1 MAGFPGGLPP
11 MMQRPPMPAQQPAA
25 PRPMPPAG
33 GGGGMAGMMPE
44 LVKIALPFLAGLG
57 LPQLASTLKQFTNL
71 GKENHAGSSRPGGA
85 PPQMGGAQG
94 IPPPG
99 AHRPGVRM
107 EAAQAPGTTIAP
119 QLIRQLL
126 QQRPDLLAFF
136 MKQQQPKPPGMM

>member
-11 MMQRPPMPAQQPAA
+11 MMQRPPMPSAQPVP
-25 PRPMPPAG
+25 PRPGMPPAG
-33 GGGGMAGMMPE
+33 EGGLAAMLPE
-44 LVKIALPFLAGLG
+44 LAKVALPFLAGLG

-71 GKENHAGSSRPGGA
+71 GNHPGAGKPGGA
-85 PPQMGGAQG
+85 LPSTQG
-94 IPPPG
+94 VPGVPPPG

-119 QLIRQLL
+119 QLIQQLL